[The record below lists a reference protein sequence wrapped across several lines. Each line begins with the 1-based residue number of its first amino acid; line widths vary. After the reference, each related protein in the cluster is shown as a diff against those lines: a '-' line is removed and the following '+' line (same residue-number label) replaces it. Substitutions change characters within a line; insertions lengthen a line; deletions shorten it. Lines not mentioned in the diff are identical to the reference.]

1 MDLRIIHPREIISKY
16 DLKLIEHVDGWHYYY
31 SDYDC
36 RDSLRKIRLCVYCE
50 DVSKWPCVYCED
62 VSKWHLN
69 IWFDNEWQEFKVN
82 TMEDIELI
90 CLAKQAPHYY
100 KKPK

>member
-1 MDLRIIHPREIISKY
+1 MDLRIITPREIIAKY
-16 DLKLIEHVDGWHYYY
+16 DLKLIEHVDGWDYFY

-50 DVSKWPCVYCED
+50 DVSKWY
-62 VSKWHLN
+62 LN

-82 TMEDIELI
+82 TMEDIEMI
-90 CLAKQAPHYY
+90 CLAKEAPDYY

>member
-1 MDLRIIHPREIISKY
+1 MDLRIITPREIIAKY
-16 DLKLIEHVDGWHYYY
+16 DLKLIEHVDGWDYYY

-36 RDSLRKIRLCVYCE
+36 RDSLRKVRL
-50 DVSKWPCVYCED
+50 CVYCED

-69 IWFDNEWQEFKVN
+69 IWFDKDWMQFKVN

-90 CLAKQAPHYY
+90 CLAKQAPNYY
-100 KKPK
+100 KII